1 MGKVGRGGAPSFLVV
16 SMRYLGDVLLST
28 PLALSIMESMPD
40 ASVDYLVLPGGDS
53 ILEKNPSVRAVYT
66 MPPGSRSVRDFLGRF
81 RRYDYAIGANPS
93 DRTAI
98 SAIGAGKTSVGFSY
112 FSRKEWWKRRLYDEC
127 RLYDDRVHAVPL
139 ILSLLEAVRI
149 PPVPRVVM
157 GFDEED
163 RRIARECSGND
174 GYVLFHPYARKEYK
188 YWPPECWG
196 ALARLVSER
205 MGLVPVFSVSPS
217 PADRPLLDRILEIA
231 PRGTRTLGRV
241 LSLPQ
246 LAAAI
251 SGGRAF
257 VGVDT
262 VVTHMA
268 AALEVPTVAIFGPTW
283 VHHWGPWPNGETSA
297 APYDAKGRV
306 QRRGRI
312 AVVQKDWPC
321 VPCNQEWC
329 ALSRGGS
336 ILCLETLSP
345 EEVFEE
351 FRLVV
356 ERGKSG

>member
-1 MGKVGRGGAPSFLVV
+1 
-16 SMRYLGDVLLST
+16 
-28 PLALSIMESMPD
+28 
-40 ASVDYLVLPGGDS
+40 
-53 ILEKNPSVRAVYT
+53 
-66 MPPGSRSVRDFLGRF
+66 
-81 RRYDYAIGANPS
+81 
-93 DRTAI
+93 
-98 SAIGAGKTSVGFSY
+98 
-112 FSRKEWWKRRLYDEC
+112 
-127 RLYDDRVHAVPL
+127 
-139 ILSLLEAVRI
+139 
-149 PPVPRVVM
+149 
-157 GFDEED
+157 
-163 RRIARECSGND
+163 
-174 GYVLFHPYARKEYK
+174 
-188 YWPPECWG
+188 
-196 ALARLVSER
+196 

-217 PADRPLLDRILEIA
+217 PADRTVLDRILEIA
-231 PRGTRTLGRV
+231 PRETRTLGRV

-329 ALSRGGS
+329 CLSRGDS
-336 ILCLETLSP
+336 ILCLENLSP

-356 ERGKSG
+356 ERGKSGETGGKGTTSW

>member
-1 MGKVGRGGAPSFLVV
+1 
-16 SMRYLGDVLLST
+16 
-28 PLALSIMESMPD
+28 
-40 ASVDYLVLPGGDS
+40 
-53 ILEKNPSVRAVYT
+53 
-66 MPPGSRSVRDFLGRF
+66 
-81 RRYDYAIGANPS
+81 
-93 DRTAI
+93 
-98 SAIGAGKTSVGFSY
+98 
-112 FSRKEWWKRRLYDEC
+112 
-127 RLYDDRVHAVPL
+127 VPL

-163 RRIARECSGND
+163 RRIARESSGND

-205 MGLVPVFSVSPS
+205 MGFVPVFSLSPS
-217 PADRPLLDRILEIA
+217 PADRPVLDRILEIA

-329 ALSRGGS
+329 ALSRGES
-336 ILCLETLSP
+336 IWCLETLSP

-356 ERGKSG
+356 ERGKS